1 MKTRLIA
8 ITILAFILAACS
20 QGIDGEPYFDA
31 AKYHHT
37 AEGFRNPPGS
47 LARDIKP
54 FRFIGFVFRRLTE
67 TPEPDMLPPG
77 HVLKPSDAASVPG
90 PNLTWIGHATFLIRL
105 GGLNILTDPFF
116 SERASPFSFVG
127 PKRFA
132 PPGIALTDLPKIDVI
147 VISHNHYDSFDAPAL
162 ERIASDHPMARVLV
176 PLGLAKPIRALGFTN
191 VREMDWYETDSLG
204 GVKFQTTPAIHRSN
218 RGLFDINQT
227 LWSGFVMSAPGH
239 RIWFAGDTALGPVF
253 KKEIAPRI
261 GPVDTAL
268 VPIGAFLPRDFMRPV
283 HVNPEEAVELARIM
297 GAKAAIGMHWGT
309 LPLGADKPR
318 HARQHFEATP
328 APGIN
333 KILMAI
339 GETRSLN

>member
-1 MKTRLIA
+1 MKLRLGA
-8 ITILAFILAACS
+8 LSLLAFTLSSCS
-20 QGIDGEPYFDA
+20 QDIDGKDYFDGL
-31 AKYHHT
+31 KYHHT

-54 FRFIGFVFRRLTE
+54 FRFVGFVFRRLTE
-67 TPEPDMLPPG
+67 TPEPDILPTG
-77 HVLKPSDAASVPG
+77 HVLAKSNAQLAPG

-105 GGLNILTDPFF
+105 GKLNILTDPFF
-116 SERASPFSFVG
+116 SERASPFSFMG

-132 PPGIALTDLPKIDVI
+132 PPGITLLDLPKIDVI

-162 ERIASDHPMARVLV
+162 ERIARDHPKARVLA
-176 PLGLAKPIRALGFTN
+176 PLGLAEPIRKLGFTN
-191 VREMDWYETDSLG
+191 VREMDWYDTDHVG
-204 GVKFQTTPAIHRSN
+204 AVNFQATPAIHRSN
-218 RGLFDINQT
+218 RGLFDVNQT
-227 LWSGFVMSAPGH
+227 LWSGFVMTAPEH

-253 KKEIAPRI
+253 EKEIARRI

-283 HVNPEEAVELARIM
+283 HVNPEEALELARIM
-297 GAKAAIGMHWGT
+297 GAKTAIGMHWGT
-309 LPLGADKPR
+309 LPLGADKPKQAKQR
-318 HARQHFEATP
+318 FEAAP

-333 KILMAI
+333 KMLMRI